1 MKTIIKNKT
10 NIYYEFIIKIK
21 NENIKLDYNKKN
33 YRTKIAKTLSIK

>member
-21 NENIKLDYNKKN
+21 NENIKLDCNKKITEQKLLKL
-33 YRTKIAKTLSIK
+33 YQ